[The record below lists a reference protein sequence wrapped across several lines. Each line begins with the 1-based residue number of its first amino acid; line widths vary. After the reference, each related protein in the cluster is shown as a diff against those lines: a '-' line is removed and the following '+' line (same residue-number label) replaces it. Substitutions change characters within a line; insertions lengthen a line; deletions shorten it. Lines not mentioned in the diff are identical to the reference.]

1 MAYKNTAGTTS
12 IANEMGT
19 WRYFNSGL
27 AKLGEY
33 KSANLNID
41 SLAFSSD

>member
-27 AKLGEY
+27 GKEERSRGL
-33 KSANLNID
+33 S
-41 SLAFSSD
+41 